1 DMREIR
7 YVDALNEALREE
19 LTRDENVYII
29 GEDVAQNG
37 GVFGVTMDLWKD
49 FGNKRVRNTPIS
61 EAAIIGCGVGSAV
74 TGLRPVVELMYTDF
88 TTVCMDQIVNQA
100 AKIRYMFGGK
110 AVVPLTIRCQSGAGS
125 GDAAQHTQCLE
136 SWFTHV
142 PGLKVVM
149 PSTPADAKGLL
160 KSSIRENNPV
170 IFIEHQMLYSTKG
183 QVPDGEYS
191 IPLGKA
197 EVKREGKDLT
207 LVTWSWEVLHA
218 LKAAEVLAER
228 GIDVEVVD
236 PRTLDPF
243 DWETVGKSI
252 EKTGRLLIVH
262 QACRTSGFGAEV
274 AAESAEKFFY
284 SLDGPIVRLAA
295 ANTPVPYNRFLEAKQ
310 YPQTEDIVTQVE
322 KMMMV

>member
-1 DMREIR
+1 MREIR

-49 FGNKRVRNTPIS
+49 YGNKRVRNTPIS

-183 QVPDGEYS
+183 QVPDGEYT

-274 AAESAEKFFY
+274 AAEAAEKFFY

-295 ANTPVPYNRFLEAKQ
+295 ANTPVPYNRFLEANQ
-310 YPQTEDIVTQVE
+310 YPQTKDIVTQVE

>member
-1 DMREIR
+1 
-7 YVDALNEALREE
+7 
-19 LTRDENVYII
+19 
-29 GEDVAQNG
+29 
-37 GVFGVTMDLWKD
+37 
-49 FGNKRVRNTPIS
+49 
-61 EAAIIGCGVGSAV
+61 
-74 TGLRPVVELMYTDF
+74 
-88 TTVCMDQIVNQA
+88 MDQIVNQA

-183 QVPDGEYS
+183 QVPDGEYT

-274 AAESAEKFFY
+274 AAEAAEKFFY

-295 ANTPVPYNRFLEAKQ
+295 ANTPVPYNRFLEANQ
-310 YPQTEDIVTQVE
+310 YPQTKDIVTQVE

>member
-1 DMREIR
+1 MREIR

-74 TGLRPVVELMYTDF
+74 AGLRPVVELMYTDF

-183 QVPDGEYS
+183 QVPDGEYT

-236 PRTLDPF
+236 PRTLNPF

-274 AAESAEKFFY
+274 AAEAAEKFFY

-310 YPQTEDIVTQVE
+310 YPQTEDIVSHVE